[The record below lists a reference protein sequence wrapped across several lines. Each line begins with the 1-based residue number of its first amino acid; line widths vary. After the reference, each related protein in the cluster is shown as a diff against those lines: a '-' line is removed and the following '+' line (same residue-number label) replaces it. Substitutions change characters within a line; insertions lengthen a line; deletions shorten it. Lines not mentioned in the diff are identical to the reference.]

1 MKKIISWNQVP
12 LIMDIEVAASLFS
25 VTEQTVRNWIKDRDL
40 PIIKMAK
47 TVRIDK
53 NDLLLWINDK
63 KLVKTDNV

>member
-1 MKKIISWNQVP
+1 
-12 LIMDIEVAASLFS
+12 MDIEVAASLFS